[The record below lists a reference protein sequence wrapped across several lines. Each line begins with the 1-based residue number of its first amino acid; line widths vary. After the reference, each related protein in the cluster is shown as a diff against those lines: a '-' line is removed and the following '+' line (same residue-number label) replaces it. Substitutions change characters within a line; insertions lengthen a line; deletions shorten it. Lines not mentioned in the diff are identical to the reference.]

1 MPSQK
6 TNSKTQNAN
15 KIVIPHGASPKVVA
29 AYKKAFEAEQR
40 AIASK
45 ERAIKEREERE
56 ERKEKEQKEEM
67 KNNPWF
73 DNKSPFKSKKE
84 HNSQNQSDEKV
95 TEKVIE
101 KREFPKFKI
110 IKYTGGLVP
119 KVLWRQR
126 LELKSKYDDKIDT
139 YIICHHGNQW
149 GEEVPIRDYNLK
161 FDEPYILMKFPV
173 DSEPSPFCANILDFI
188 HKYCPIKR
196 IEKRNTDFYV
206 CYPNMVEGME
216 LSYFCGILKLISKYR
231 HMSGRPLI
239 MLEKFV
245 TNNKSKQQNEEK
257 TDDTEQK
264 EEGINKSQKKNSFSV
279 LRVESGKSN
288 EVC

>member
-6 TNSKTQNAN
+6 TDSKTQNAN

-40 AIASK
+40 AIASREK
-45 ERAIKEREERE
+45 AIKEREERE
-56 ERKEKEQKEEM
+56 ERKEKEQKQKED
-67 KNNPWF
+67 NPWF
-73 DNKSPFKSKKE
+73 DNKSPFKSKEK
-84 HNSQNQSDEKV
+84 HKSQNHIDKKV
-95 TEKVIE
+95 TVKFMEKME
-101 KREFPKFKI
+101 LPKFKF

-119 KVLWRQR
+119 KVLWKQR

-149 GEEVPIRDYNLK
+149 GEEVPIKDFNLK

-216 LSYFCGILKLISKYR
+216 PSYFCGILKLISKYR

-245 TNNKSKQQNEEK
+245 TNNKNKQQNEEK

-264 EEGINKSQKKNSFSV
+264 KKGIDKPQKKNLFSD
-279 LRVESGKSN
+279 LRVESGESN